1 MKENLKKGDV
11 VQLGPNVI
19 NPVFQYCFMVV
30 TDIKSWGCQG
40 YVQSLGKDGNTGG
53 LAYYRAKHD
62 EMQYVGKSVW
72 FVD

>member
-1 MKENLKKGDV
+1 
-11 VQLGPNVI
+11 
-19 NPVFQYCFMVV
+19 MVV